1 MSEGGDKI
9 EKLPSGSAQEE
20 TTLKTD
26 MANSSEEVLTKE
38 QEGTSMAQNSLDTRK
53 DDSKSSPEPESSSD
67 SSDDEE
73 DEPPLLK
80 YTRLNQLPPN
90 FFKKDPISAS
100 VFHDNVFAFGTH
112 SGLILLTNP
121 DFSVIRTFKAHR
133 ASILSLYTD
142 GVWFASGSMDG
153 TIVIGSVADGNDI
166 VMFDYKRPIHA
177 VILDKNYQRTR
188 AFICGGMSGRVVY
201 SSKNWLDQRVETVLD
216 QDKGPIV
223 AIQMIDDLV
232 LWMNDVGITV
242 YHTTTRQVISVIEK
256 PENSFRSDLYWPRI
270 SFPETDRLL
279 IAWGNYIWLLRASI
293 KGPMNSAS
301 GAGSSVKSRILPSA
315 ASLSFRSLQ
324 EKKIEVEHMF
334 KVDYLI
340 SGIASFKDDQWIVL
354 AYNQTEREQETG
366 KAIPQN
372 PDIKILSSVD
382 GSTHDEE
389 EIGFNFTEHL
399 GLNDY
404 NLGVHIGPKSTRF
417 FVISARGGVIAE
429 QVQLDDR
436 LAWYL
441 EKHRFFEAWS
451 MSRYLV
457 SPTQRLEYGIKHLRS
472 LVASEQWEKATD
484 WTKSLLNVNTEVQ

>member
-166 VMFDYKRPIHA
+166 MMFDYKRPIHA

-232 LWMNDVGITV
+232 LWMMLVLLFTI
-242 YHTTTRQVISVIEK
+242 RQLAK
-256 PENSFRSDLYWPRI
+256 SF
-270 SFPETDRLL
+270 
-279 IAWGNYIWLLRASI
+279 
-293 KGPMNSAS
+293 
-301 GAGSSVKSRILPSA
+301 
-315 ASLSFRSLQ
+315 Q
-324 EKKIEVEHMF
+324 
-334 KVDYLI
+334 
-340 SGIASFKDDQWIVL
+340 
-354 AYNQTEREQETG
+354 
-366 KAIPQN
+366 
-372 PDIKILSSVD
+372 
-382 GSTHDEE
+382 
-389 EIGFNFTEHL
+389 
-399 GLNDY
+399 
-404 NLGVHIGPKSTRF
+404 
-417 FVISARGGVIAE
+417 
-429 QVQLDDR
+429 
-436 LAWYL
+436 
-441 EKHRFFEAWS
+441 
-451 MSRYLV
+451 
-457 SPTQRLEYGIKHLRS
+457 
-472 LVASEQWEKATD
+472 
-484 WTKSLLNVNTEVQ
+484 